1 MSYSPLVFESMEIGL
16 AKISFFNASGSLE
29 NILNQVSRIENKAEI
44 LDIIKVESGQ
54 NWQEHPM
61 VKEILQKFPDSEIEI
76 VDI

>member
-1 MSYSPLVFESMEIGL
+1 
-16 AKISFFNASGSLE
+16 
-29 NILNQVSRIENKAEI
+29 VSRIENKAEI